1 MAIAWMYREDYAR
14 AGFKMLPV
22 VDKTGKRTSMN
33 AVGYNLALLAFAG
46 TPSLFGVTGVIY
58 FVVAILLS
66 LGYLAAALRFAG
78 NPNRLGAR
86 NLFLA
91 SIAYLPLLIIV
102 MAIDK
107 TV

>member
-1 MAIAWMYREDYAR
+1 
-14 AGFKMLPV
+14 
-22 VDKTGKRTSMN
+22 
-33 AVGYNLALLAFAG
+33 
-46 TPSLFGVTGVIY
+46 
-58 FVVAILLS
+58 LLS